1 MCIRFI
7 GVAWKPFDAL
17 ATLKS
22 FPFLDTSG
30 EVSKYNLQKMLSPAY
45 KQIEFVLCTY
55 AYLRF
60 ILRKDDLYLQEY
72 FHWEHGGILLQSSL

>member
-22 FPFLDTSG
+22 IPFIDTSG
-30 EVSKYNLQKMLSPAY
+30 KVSKYDLNKMLSPAYKMLSPAY

-55 AYLRF
+55 A
-60 ILRKDDLYLQEY
+60 
-72 FHWEHGGILLQSSL
+72 